1 MAIKIGRFLRVLFWI
16 KLVPVRRQKPLRA
29 TGQQCTDDGHGVE
42 PLGWEMD
49 YFSGRSVAL
58 YLVCIGANA
67 AYLYFTY
74 SYFTGYSEPTIGHY
88 TVLLF
93 KIVSM
98 VSSFFIPWFL
108 GSAACVL
115 GPLALPSD
123 LVVSKQDLTG
133 VVGAPLIFTL
143 GLIGLH
149 THALC
154 RKPIGAVPIIFSAL
168 LSGLSFLAAKS
179 MSFAWMQEFLR
190 DAGALGQKAAISA
203 TEVDAVLARF
213 QRLKAALSDGM
224 FYMIGMSQIVQI
236 FAAYNMLAGRD

>member
-1 MAIKIGRFLRVLFWI
+1 
-16 KLVPVRRQKPLRA
+16 
-29 TGQQCTDDGHGVE
+29 
-42 PLGWEMD
+42 MD

-58 YLVCIGANA
+58 HLVCIGANA

-74 SYFTGYSEPTIGHY
+74 SNFTAYSAPTIGHY

-133 VVGAPLIFTL
+133 VVVAPLIFIL
-143 GLIGLH
+143 GLVGLH

-154 RKPIGAVPIIFSAL
+154 RKPIGAVPVIFVAL
-168 LSGLSFLAAKS
+168 LSGLSFLAAKA
-179 MSFAWMQEFLR
+179 MSFAWMQEFVR
-190 DAGALGQKAAISA
+190 DARALGQKKAISA

-213 QRLKAALSDGM
+213 HRLKAALSDGM

-236 FAAYNMLAGRD
+236 FAAYNMLIGRD